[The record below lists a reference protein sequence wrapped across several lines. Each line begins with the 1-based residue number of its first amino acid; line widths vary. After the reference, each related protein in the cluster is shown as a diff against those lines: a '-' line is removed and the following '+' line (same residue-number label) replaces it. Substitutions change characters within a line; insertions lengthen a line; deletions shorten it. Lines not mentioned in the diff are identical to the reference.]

1 MLGFIK
7 RLFGSK
13 KTPNGSGLR
22 LSQAAKNA
30 IVANRVPYRSAEFY
44 EIRERMINSLPQ
56 TEGKA
61 NDELK
66 MFIRK
71 GMSVTQP
78 RTTVKAL
85 AKSIIDGSA
94 GALQIDASIQQLFPD
109 FGKFFVS
116 ERDTVALEFVKQYLP
131 ECRLDVKLNSNEI
144 KIYRDERLPG
154 VGLYPHLVGYAH
166 VKHSLAASVLAA
178 GLFAYDYLSS

>member
-1 MLGFIK
+1 MLSFI
-7 RLFGSK
+7 RRFLAL
-13 KTPNGSGLR
+13 KTQWPID
-22 LSQAAKNA
+22 K
-30 IVANRVPYRSAEFY
+30 IVSDILPQVEYRSAEFY
-44 EIRERMINSLPQ
+44 DIREKMINSLP
-56 TEGKA
+56 EK
-61 NDELK
+61 
-66 MFIRK
+66 
-71 GMSVTQP
+71 TQP